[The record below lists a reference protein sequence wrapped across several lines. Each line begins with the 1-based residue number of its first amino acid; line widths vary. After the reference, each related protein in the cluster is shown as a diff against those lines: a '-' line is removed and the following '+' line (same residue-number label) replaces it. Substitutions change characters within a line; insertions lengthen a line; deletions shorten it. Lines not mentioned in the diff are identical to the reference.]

1 MLHIWNLQLVRFKST
16 FFYGLSALGHVWCK
30 IEFLP
35 HLMQFNIFKK
45 LSHAIN
51 FRNNKGCLQRSY
63 KMVKEIIF
71 VSATKLGENNQHFCD
86 CSTLFFINEFSLK
99 NSKLCRRSFLHNT
112 IFINSLVSFHKEK
125 KITEH
130 LFKCSCLDWKYSIE
144 NKKHRKLKKT
154 KN

>member
-71 VSATKLGENNQHFCD
+71 VSATKLGENTTNIFVTVPH
-86 CSTLFFINEFSLK
+86 FSLLM
-99 NSKLCRRSFLHNT
+99 NFLKLCRRSFLHNT